1 MLLSCHFKS
10 FMNTI
15 VEGSKL
21 IFCGKRGL
29 DAMSKNKPLFPLML
43 FLILRSLIPS
53 TTTNVYAFLSY
64 NVSVLPWQYNTL
76 NISTSVASLIASF
89 LYHRFLVG
97 KKLLIIVIATTIAAC
112 LTGILQIYMVSGLFN
127 GTTLFWVCIVIM
139 DINSIASQM
148 AFIPLLILVSKACPT
163 GYEASMWAIF
173 FSLNDLAGSI
183 GGKFVEEA
191 RKG

>member
-1 MLLSCHFKS
+1 MNHFAHFKS
-10 FMNTI
+10 FLNTI

-97 KKLLIIVIATTIAAC
+97 KNLLVIVIATTIAAC

-127 GTTLFWVCIVIM
+127 GITLFWVCIVIM

-173 FSLNDLAGSI
+173 FSLNDLAGSV
-183 GGKFVEEA
+183 GGKFV
-191 RKG
+191 